1 MPHPRLER
9 APFREAP
16 VPPNR
21 PYSVRSGTC
30 REYSPYSAY
39 KSMSDESDQDMTYE
53 MAKGLYQQSG
63 GAATGNGSE

>member
-1 MPHPRLER
+1 MGSYPGCD
-9 APFREAP
+9 
-16 VPPNR
+16 
-21 PYSVRSGTC
+21 SD

>member
-1 MPHPRLER
+1 MGPTLRLSKIAR
-9 APFREAP
+9 F
-16 VPPNR
+16 
-21 PYSVRSGTC
+21 G

>member
-1 MPHPRLER
+1 MKDLRVFQPTSAHASNLPPVRRL
-9 APFREAP
+9 
-16 VPPNR
+16 
-21 PYSVRSGTC
+21 G